1 MGGVSCY
8 YIGYL
13 GKMQWVYKLMR
24 VKKEKVEKIPK
35 FLDGKGAWLAFF
47 VFLPFLGDLMIVVM
61 GLMRS
66 NALIVFI
73 SMSLGKLLKY
83 VVWTF
88 LTIGIINIFT

>member
-1 MGGVSCY
+1 
-8 YIGYL
+8 
-13 GKMQWVYKLMR
+13 MR
-24 VKKEKVEKIPK
+24 VKKKKVEKIHK
-35 FLDGKGAWLAFF
+35 VLNGRGVWLAFF
-47 VFLPFLGDLMIVVM
+47 VCLPFLGDLMIVVM